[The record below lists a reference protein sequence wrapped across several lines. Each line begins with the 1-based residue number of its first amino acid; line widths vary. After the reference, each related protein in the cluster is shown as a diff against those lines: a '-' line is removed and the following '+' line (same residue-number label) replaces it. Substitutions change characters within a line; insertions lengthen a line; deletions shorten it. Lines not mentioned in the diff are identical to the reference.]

1 MSPPPLPLLRLL
13 ADEPRANKGGEI
25 PSCSLLVHY
34 LLAFILHHPCP
45 SSERR
50 GSLYLLLPCS
60 LLAPS
65 LLAVCSSAG
74 LPLLTEEGLGVVQLS
89 AELPL
94 LTEEGLG
101 VVQQSQESQGWCNLL
116 EKYQRWARVY
126 SKKKHSVIIFEWAEL
141 TALV

>member
-89 AELPL
+89 AGLPL

-126 SKKKHSVIIFEWAEL
+126 SK
-141 TALV
+141 